1 MQFHFQHFTLSHD
14 RSTMKIGTDA
24 VLLATLTNVGSART
38 LLDIGCGCGVAAF
51 CLAQQMQPW
60 AQETVVYGVDPDEDS
75 ILEAQENAARF
86 GLLPQ
91 ECFHFLQTPVQDFAQ
106 RPGHPLFDLI
116 VSNPPFY
123 HDNLKPERQDRLK
136 SRHGDGQLT
145 FGELADSVARLLA
158 PEGRFALILPPVES
172 DEFKAVAEGRLY
184 CSQTVAVRPTATK
197 PVYRH
202 IREYRLSPIDKP
214 TASELSIRDASG
226 QYTDAY
232 RALTKD
238 FLRI

>member
-1 MQFHFQHFTLSHD
+1 MIITNTDILIKD
-14 RSTMKIGTDA
+14 R
-24 VLLATLTNVGSART
+24 
-38 LLDIGCGCGVAAF
+38 
-51 CLAQQMQPW
+51 
-60 AQETVVYGVDPDEDS
+60 
-75 ILEAQENAARF
+75 
-86 GLLPQ
+86 
-91 ECFHFLQTPVQDFAQ
+91 
-106 RPGHPLFDLI
+106 
-116 VSNPPFY
+116 
-123 HDNLKPERQDRLK
+123 
-136 SRHGDGQLT
+136 
-145 FGELADSVARLLA
+145 
-158 PEGRFALILPPVES
+158 ES